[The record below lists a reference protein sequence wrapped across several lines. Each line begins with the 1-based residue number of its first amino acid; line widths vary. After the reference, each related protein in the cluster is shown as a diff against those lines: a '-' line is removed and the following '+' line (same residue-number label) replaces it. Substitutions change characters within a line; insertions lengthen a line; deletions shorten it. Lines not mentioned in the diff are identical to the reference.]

1 MSDAPILEATD
12 RTTGRDALRKNIQA
26 AMALSGAVRSTLG
39 PKGLD
44 KLLVDDE
51 GRSMVTN
58 DGITVLESAKVE
70 HPIAHML
77 IAASATQD
85 QTVRDGTTTTV
96 LLAAEWLQN
105 AWYLVVQGVHPATIA
120 RGYRMA
126 ESYCKEHLESLSFD
140 ASRDD
145 IQSAAMTAL
154 AGKLHKNMQSTIS
167 VCAVDAADAITMQSG
182 GKIVADP
189 TRVKVITRSGPA
201 LEESK
206 LITGLALPKKRAH
219 VEMPSSLGAGSILL
233 VDGGLEL
240 RTLSTDVQLNV
251 TSTSVLQSFRDAEQ
265 ERLLDQ
271 IKMLVDLDISLV
283 ACREGIDDSMH
294 AHLAEAG
301 IKAFRR
307 VAKSDLELLARGC
320 GARLVPS
327 IHQANPS
334 DVGVFISSQ
343 CERWGDVDHWIL
355 ETDEGGA
362 TFVASGS
369 TDTVVGEVERCFADA
384 LGVACRLKENPRLV
398 PGGGAIYVAL
408 ARRLRRFAET
418 VPGREQLAIEAFADG
433 LETIPRV
440 LAENAGMDPIDTL
453 LQIVS
458 IQTTDDDDSIGL
470 NVLTRQPENMR
481 ASNVVEPSRVV
492 GQAISGASEATIAVL
507 RIDDV
512 LWAKQEISVPG
523 DVQAQ
528 LDGTAPDRR

>member
-1 MSDAPILEATD
+1 MSDVSILEETD

-26 AMALSGAVRSTLG
+26 AVALAGAVRSTLG

-105 AWYLVVQGVHPATIA
+105 AWHLVAQGVHPATIA

-126 ESYCKEHLESLSFD
+126 EVYCKDHLDSLTFE
-140 ASRDD
+140 ATTED
-145 IQSAAMTAL
+145 IRSAAMTSL
-154 AGKLHKNMQSTIS
+154 AGKLHQKMQSTIAG
-167 VCAVDAADAITMQSG
+167 CAVEAAEAILMESNGTV
-182 GKIVADP
+182 VADP
-189 TRVKVITRSGPA
+189 TRVKVITRSGPS
-201 LEESK
+201 LEQSK

-219 VEMPSSLGAGSILL
+219 IEMPSSLGAGSILL

-240 RTLSTDVQLNV
+240 RSLSSDVQLSV
-251 TSTSVLQSFRDAEQ
+251 TSTSVLQSFREAEEQ
-265 ERLLDQ
+265 RLLEQ
-271 IKMLVDLDISLV
+271 VNMLVDLGVTLL

-294 AHLAEAG
+294 SHLANAG

-307 VAKSDLELLARGC
+307 VAKSDLELLARGG

-327 IHQANPS
+327 IHQAKEA
-334 DVGVFISSQ
+334 DVGVFISSR
-343 CERWGDVDHWIL
+343 CERWGEVDHWIL

-362 TFVASGS
+362 TFVATGS
-369 TDTVVGEVERCFADA
+369 TETVVGEVERCFADA
-384 LGVACRLKENPRLV
+384 LGVSCRLKENPKLIA
-398 PGGGAIYVAL
+398 GGGATYIAL
-408 ARRLRRFAET
+408 ARRLRRYAET

-453 LQIVS
+453 LQLVS
-458 IQTTDDDDSIGL
+458 LQSKSDDDSIGL
-470 NVLTRQPENMR
+470 NVLTRQPEDMR
-481 ASNVVEPSRVV
+481 VSKVVEPARVV
-492 GQAISGASEATIAVL
+492 EQALSGASEATIAVL

-512 LWAKQEISVPG
+512 LWAKQEISVPD
-523 DVQAQ
+523 DVQAS